1 MAVDYALTMV
11 IHLLNEEVEL
21 EVLFMVGM
29 VSNPFNVL
37 EQLHMDLE
45 SNELGDV
52 RDDEQLKHW
61 VLKGSLFN

>member
-11 IHLLNEEVEL
+11 IHLLNGEVEL
-21 EVLFMVGM
+21 EVLFMVDK
-29 VSNPFNVL
+29 VNNPFNVL

-61 VLKGSLFN
+61 VQKGSLFN